1 MAKQDIIIGTQ
12 DAKAGDTLYTAFT
25 KTEANFTELYAKD
38 VVIEADIVT
47 LQADISTNTTTI
59 AANTSATASN
69 AVNIT
74 ANSSAITA
82 NSSAITANTALITG
96 FTKTYWF
103 DASDTATTSSPI
115 AHGAGATNTYLTN
128 NAIGSSTTSYNPDS
142 NSELWDPATNKFDF
156 TSLKVGDTVFFRVD
170 INLSNSAAQ
179 EVDLF
184 MSLAEGSA
192 APYELNM
199 NHTYYKTASTLA
211 NDTAIFEIY
220 IGDENTRTGGARFRF
235 SSIAAATI
243 IVNGWYYKVT
253 VV

>member
-12 DAKAGDTLYTAFT
+12 NAKAGDTLYTAFT
-25 KTEANFTELYAKD
+25 KTESNFTELYAKD
-38 VVIEADIVT
+38 VVIEGDVAS
-47 LQADISTNTTTI
+47 LQADTSTNTTAI
-59 AANTSATASN
+59 AVNTLATASN
-69 AVNIT
+69 AVN
-74 ANSSAITA
+74 ITA

-115 AHGAGATNTYLTN
+115 VHGAGATNTYLTN
-128 NAIGSSTTSYNPDS
+128 NAIGSNTTSYNPDS
-142 NSELWDPATNKFDF
+142 NDVLWDPATNKFNF

-170 INLSNSAAQ
+170 INLTNSAAQ

-199 NHTYYKTASTLA
+199 NHTYYKTASNLA
-211 NDTAIFEIY
+211 NDTAIFEVY

-235 SSIAAATI
+235 GSIAAATI
-243 IVNGWYYKVT
+243 VVNGWYYKVT